1 MCETHGRVSLA
12 GGLAHGN
19 TGTERRYGRV
29 NTWQSR
35 LRVEVSEEGEASTI
49 ADTLSPPYPTPCYRQ
64 CRSAQEVLAPRQLD
78 QRRCPSASSIAWT
91 RWASTE
97 TPDTGH
103 ATTRR
108 TSTAEH
114 RKPLTSESLVHS
126 HTRYLVRGPDCL
138 EAPRAHQIIWWG
150 GHQISGSSWKLQVA
164 LQGPDIWSEVTRYL
178 AGAPGRYL
186 VGR

>member
-1 MCETHGRVSLA
+1 MRHDSVCETHGRVSLA

-64 CRSAQEVLAPRQLD
+64 CRSAQGVLAPGQLD

-114 RKPLTSESLVHS
+114 RKPLTSRCSHHPPPSHS
-126 HTRYLVRGPDCL
+126 IGEGAVGTTL
-138 EAPRAHQIIWWG
+138 AKIAQ
-150 GHQISGSSWKLQVA
+150 LQHV
-164 LQGPDIWSEVTRYL
+164 GYPK
-178 AGAPGRYL
+178 GAR
-186 VGR
+186 

>member
-1 MCETHGRVSLA
+1 MGKGLEHGEC
-12 GGLAHGN
+12 
-19 TGTERRYGRV
+19 TTE
-29 NTWQSR
+29 
-35 LRVEVSEEGEASTI
+35 E
-49 ADTLSPPYPTPCYRQ
+49 
-64 CRSAQEVLAPRQLD
+64 LAPEEAVLGW
-78 QRRCPSASSIAWT
+78 SVAVTASGT
-91 RWASTE
+91 
-97 TPDTGH
+97 
-103 ATTRR
+103 
-108 TSTAEH
+108 
-114 RKPLTSESLVHS
+114 SLVHS